1 MSETLKTYNSERT
14 ESGHIYTKN
23 RQKTYDLM
31 YFFTVLYLIIDYG
44 RPQDILPIS
53 FFRPAMIVILI
64 LIFFLLNNLKYQLIR
79 E

>member
-31 YFFTVLYLIIDYG
+31 YFFTILYLIIDYG
-44 RPQDILPIS
+44 RPQDILPIR
-53 FFRPAMIVILI
+53 FF
-64 LIFFLLNNLKYQLIR
+64 
-79 E
+79 